1 MIYCSDIEIFH
12 IQIALVY
19 HVIQVK
25 RILAMTDTI
34 IMFYGSIGTFINVN
48 CMTAARIKLGVRT
61 VFCKGAGTELLF
73 SFPHFEMGFSF
84 SDLHS

>member
-25 RILAMTDTI
+25 RILGMTYII
-34 IMFYGSIGTFINVN
+34 IMLYGSIGTFINVN
-48 CMTAARIKLGVRT
+48 CLTAARIKLGLIT
-61 VFCKGAGTELLF
+61 VFCKPAVTELLF
-73 SFPHFEMGFSF
+73 LFPHFEMGF
-84 SDLHS
+84 